1 MKLGALN
8 DSYKTITDIIG
19 EHFKKIEKKYVDP
32 IIKTV
37 DLLIKAK
44 EENRFV
50 HIAGAGRSRIAGEIF
65 GELLKNLGINVS
77 IIGETLSKPVR
88 KGDVVIA
95 VSSSGWTNTT
105 LFAVEQSIKLGAKV
119 IGFTASKGS
128 KLDRLSDITILIP
141 GKTKVEDIP
150 YIARQ
155 LMGRHKTPLTP
166 MGTVSE
172 LSTILIGMGIVY
184 AIHKSKQ
191 GIMKSFREFIRTVLN
206 EAELNRKK
214 ILEQPK
220 KVVDY
225 LEILSENVGNEE
237 KRVYLIGAGICQKVA
252 DMVAMRYQHLAIN
265 VQPLS
270 NWRFR
275 SKDDVLIVI
284 SGSGENALILQY
296 AEEAS
301 RSDMVLIALT
311 ANEVSRLAKLSDIS
325 LVFKDISIREDYIK
339 LRVGEDSPIF
349 MPIFEA
355 ISLLFLES
363 TVAQVAEIRQI
374 SEEKM
379 RSLHANVE

>member
-1 MKLGALN
+1 MKLGALD
-8 DSYKTITDIIG
+8 DSYRMITDIIEDHLG
-19 EHFKKIEKKYVDP
+19 KIEKKYVDP

-37 DLLIKAK
+37 DLLAKAK
-44 EENRFV
+44 EEKRYV
-50 HIAGAGRSRIAGEIF
+50 HITGAGRSKIAGEIF

-88 KGDVVIA
+88 EGDVVIA

-141 GKTKVEDIP
+141 GKPQAEDIP

-191 GIMKSFREFIRTVLN
+191 GIMKSFRESIKTILN
-206 EAELNRKK
+206 EAEVNRKK

-220 KVVDY
+220 KVIEY
-225 LEILSENVGNEE
+225 LEILSKNVGNEN
-237 KRVYLIGAGICQKVA
+237 RRFYITGAGICRKVA

-275 SKDDVLIVI
+275 SQGDVLITI
-284 SGSGENALILQY
+284 SGSGENPIILQY
-296 AEEAS
+296 AEEAH
-301 RSDMVLIALT
+301 RNDMLLVSLT
-311 ANEVSRLAKLSDIS
+311 ANENSKLAKISDIS

-339 LRVGEDSPIF
+339 LRIGEDSPIF

-363 TVAQVAEIRQI
+363 TVAQVAEVHQI